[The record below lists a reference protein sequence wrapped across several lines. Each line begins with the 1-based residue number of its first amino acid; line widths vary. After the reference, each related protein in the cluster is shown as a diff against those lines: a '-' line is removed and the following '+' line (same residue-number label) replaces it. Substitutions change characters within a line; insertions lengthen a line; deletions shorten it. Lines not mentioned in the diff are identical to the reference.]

1 MKKMFGSE
9 LYKFIDN
16 VSPSSIPLIIAEV
29 WKALERWEPR
39 IKLLNVDLERM
50 ETEGSYKLL
59 IKIEYE
65 IKELGL
71 RKLQELKL

>member
-1 MKKMFGSE
+1 MFGSE

>member
-39 IKLLNVDLERM
+39 IKLLNVDPERM